1 MMTCTHSDN
10 ATHRANATASGNR
23 HEEWLL
29 DEAIRDSF
37 PASDPTSP
45 SQPGSIVNERYARD
59 LRRDSGSKPF
69 SIPQALTAMTLA
81 TALTALTALTAAAQD
96 GMQER
101 QAYEQRA
108 KARYVE
114 LFASLD
120 RDKDDDV
127 SRSEADGNV
136 EFTAAFDDIDINR
149 DGVVTRA
156 ELDRFLQQKW
166 KGNAS

>member
-1 MMTCTHSDN
+1 
-10 ATHRANATASGNR
+10 
-23 HEEWLL
+23 
-29 DEAIRDSF
+29 
-37 PASDPTSP
+37 
-45 SQPGSIVNERYARD
+45 
-59 LRRDSGSKPF
+59 
-69 SIPQALTAMTLA
+69 
-81 TALTALTALTAAAQD
+81 LTALTPLTATAQD
-96 GMQER
+96 GMQEK

-114 LFASLD
+114 LFAWLD

-156 ELDRFLQQKW
+156 ELDRFLQQKMER
-166 KGNAS
+166 